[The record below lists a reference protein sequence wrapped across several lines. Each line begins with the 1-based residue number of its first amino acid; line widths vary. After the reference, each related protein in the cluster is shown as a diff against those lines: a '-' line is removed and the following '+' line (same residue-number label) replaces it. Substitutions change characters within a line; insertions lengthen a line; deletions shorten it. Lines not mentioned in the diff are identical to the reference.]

1 MRAAAAVAV
10 ASSSSTTT
18 TTTACAP
25 SCSGRR
31 RRAPLKRE
39 RRACAA
45 TLRDDVDDDVDVNDD
60 GDGAYDTTAMTRAT
74 TCARLSN
81 FIYKGASTAA
91 WIAGDGF
98 EVLGGGATGATAWS
112 ACERRNERF
121 IVVRGAS
128 WNQPDTDRNKL
139 SWQIAKVWPMA
150 LKRGVPVVAHQGVLE
165 MVEEFWRDVKPYL
178 EDETF
183 TGKFSFTGHS
193 LGGSM
198 ALIIAA
204 RCRLELG
211 IAEERIMP
219 VHTFGSPPVL
229 AYDRLSSRGTECEG
243 TMDDILRLCG
253 FSKGA
258 SAVRQYVLAKDII
271 PRMWLS
277 ADPVFNA
284 ATKMDFIGSMLDWR
298 EQTFGGGMLTR
309 NRFLYQTC
317 GDLFWLEYQAG
328 VEAKPLLTRH
338 TGEDVLEKLQ
348 MELGEVTESPLAAL
362 RTALD
367 HNSQNYVDA
376 LQFLTVKRIISTSQ

>member
-1 MRAAAAVAV
+1 MRAATSSARCDAITAL
-10 ASSSSTTT
+10 ASTSR
-18 TTTACAP
+18 A
-25 SCSGRR
+25 SCSSR
-31 RRAPLKRE
+31 RRAHRPRARRPL
-39 RRACAA
+39 ASSASSPGYDA
-45 TLRDDVDDDVDVNDD
+45 QDVVDADDDVTR
-60 GDGAYDTTAMTRAT
+60 DTTEMTRAT

-81 FIYKGASTAA
+81 FIYKGASTPA
-91 WIAGDGF
+91 WFSGDGF
-98 EVLGGGATGATAWS
+98 EVLGSGVTGATAWC
-112 ACERRNERF
+112 ACERRNERY
-121 IVVRGAS
+121 IVIRGAAWS
-128 WNQPDTDRNKL
+128 QPDTDRNKL

-150 LKRGVPVVAHQGVLE
+150 LKRGVPVVAHQGVIE
-165 MVEEFWRDVKPYL
+165 MVDEFWRDVAPFI

-193 LGGSM
+193 LGGSL
-198 ALIIAA
+198 ALISAA

-229 AYDRLSSRGTECEG
+229 AYDRLSSRGTDECAG

-253 FSKGA
+253 FSKG
-258 SAVRQYVLAKDII
+258 SSMVRQYVLAKDII

-277 ADPVFNA
+277 ADPVFSA
-284 ATKMDFIGSMLDWR
+284 ATKMDFIGSVLDWR
-298 EQTFGGGMLTR
+298 EQTFGGGMFTR

-317 GDLFWLEYQAG
+317 GDLYWLEYQAG

-348 MELGEVTESPLAAL
+348 MELEEVTESPLAAL
-362 RTALD
+362 RTAID